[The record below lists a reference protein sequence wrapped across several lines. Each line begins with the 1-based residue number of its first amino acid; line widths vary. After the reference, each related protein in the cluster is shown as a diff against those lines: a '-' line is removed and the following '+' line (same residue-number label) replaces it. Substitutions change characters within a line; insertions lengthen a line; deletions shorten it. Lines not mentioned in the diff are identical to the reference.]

1 MDRIT
6 TGIQGLDRLMG
17 GGIPRK
23 NSVLLTGSCG
33 TGKTI
38 LSLQYL
44 YHGALKGEP
53 GLYVTFEESKDKIV
67 GQAGEFGWD
76 IEKLERENLLEVY
89 VVDTF
94 DMEDVLDRI
103 KEKIRRLKARRLVL
117 DSLTVM
123 LEHGVVYR
131 SRISKEMSAVNKEK
145 QPMGFPEDGHNV
157 TRKDIYFVIKELS
170 KLNTTSLLVSE
181 VGEKSDYLSRDTISE
196 FACDGVILLKTSELG
211 GEIERLLSVRKM
223 RGTEVQITMSPMK
236 FTKEGIVVD

>member
-1 MDRIT
+1 MERIT
-6 TGIQGLDRLMG
+6 TGIQGLDRLIG
-17 GGIPRK
+17 GGIPRN
-23 NSVLLTGSCG
+23 NSVLVTGSCG

-38 LSLQYL
+38 LTLQYL

-76 IEKLERENLLEVY
+76 LEKLERDKALEVY

-94 DMEDVLDRI
+94 DMEDVLERVKD
-103 KEKIRRLKARRLVL
+103 KIRRLNAKRLVL

-131 SRISKEMSAVNKEK
+131 SRISKEMSAVGKEK
-145 QPMGFPEDGHNV
+145 QSLRFPEEGHSV
-157 TRKDIYFVIKELS
+157 TRKDIYFVIKEIS
-170 KLNTTSLLVSE
+170 RLNATSLLVSE
-181 VGEKSDYLSRDTISE
+181 LAEKSDYLSRDTISE

-223 RGTEVQITMSPMK
+223 RGTEVKITMSPLR